1 VAGDLAAEIDRSR
14 RAAALPA
21 GPLIPARAALQVR
34 HSLAIGNDL
43 QHLAAGERELAPT
56 FLR

>member
-1 VAGDLAAEIDRSR
+1 MVFAGNLDEFWAR
-14 RAAALPA
+14 
-21 GPLIPARAALQVR
+21 PARGDTPPALQVR